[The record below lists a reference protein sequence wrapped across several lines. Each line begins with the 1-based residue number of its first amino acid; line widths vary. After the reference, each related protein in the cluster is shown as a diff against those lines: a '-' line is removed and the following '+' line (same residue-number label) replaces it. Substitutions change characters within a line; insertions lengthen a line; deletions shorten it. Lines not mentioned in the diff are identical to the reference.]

1 MGSSYLVDLQEALD
15 TFDWKQAENICEAL
29 IVELN
34 SSTTPYDEEPARK
47 ILKMLRRK
55 RQFRLMG
62 LVADAF
68 IRSGQSAAEI
78 LRQYAQSM
86 IDQGNLTAS
95 RMVLQSI
102 IDDPGSPPGEK
113 AEASGL
119 LGRIHKQLYVNARD
133 PSNPRQQQ
141 NLGRAIEY
149 YYNVYKSDPK
159 SFLWHGINTVALLA
173 RADRDHVELPAL
185 PRMQEIAREIDGLLR
200 QIGSLKYWDRAT
212 AVEDAVALG
221 DFKNAYDHALNYA
234 LDKEVDAFE
243 VASLLRQLTEVWQ
256 LTEGTEPGNILLPV
270 LTTALLKC
278 QGGQCSLDARK
289 IKSEANNAQNAR
301 RQLEKV
307 FGTDRYQPL
316 GWLKTALQRCEAV
329 GRVESLTGKRIGTG
343 FLVKAS
349 DFFENRDPKELLF
362 LTNAHV
368 VSPDDQ
374 PFPGALPAEAV
385 NIVFEASGGQYAV
398 DELVWSSPPTELD
411 ATFLALQSLDQKVE
425 CCPLVP
431 PASPFNIEMRPR
443 VYVIGYPLGG
453 GLSISLQDSFWLD
466 TDGRVL
472 HYRTPTEPGSSGSPV
487 FDQEYWT
494 VIGLHHLGE
503 KDLERLRGGGTYE
516 ANEGIAIAA
525 IQKATKSGTP
535 AKGAAN

>member
-1 MGSSYLVDLQEALD
+1 MGSSYLVDLQAALD
-15 TFDWKQAENICEAL
+15 TFAWKRAENICEAL
-29 IVELN
+29 IDELN
-34 SSTTPYDEEPARK
+34 AATTPYGEEPARK

-102 IDDPGSPPGEK
+102 IDDPASPLGEK
-113 AEASGL
+113 AEARGL
-119 LGRIHKQLYVNARD
+119 LGRIHKQLYVNAKD

-141 NLGRAIEY
+141 NLGKAIEY
-149 YYNVYKSDPK
+149 YHSVYTSDPK

-185 PRMQEIAREIDGLLR
+185 PRMEEIAREIDGLLR
-200 QIGSLKYWDRAT
+200 QNGSLKYWDRAT

-243 VASLLRQLTEVWQ
+243 AASLLRQLTEVWQ
-256 LTEGTEPGNILLPV
+256 LTEDTEPGNILLPV

-278 QGGQCSLDARK
+278 QGGQCALDAKR
-289 IKSEANNAQNAR
+289 IKPEANNAQNAR

-316 GWLKTALQRCEAV
+316 GWLKTALHGV
-329 GRVESLTGKRIGTG
+329 GRLGAWR
-343 FLVKAS
+343 
-349 DFFENRDPKELLF
+349 
-362 LTNAHV
+362 
-368 VSPDDQ
+368 VSQ
-374 PFPGALPAEAV
+374 
-385 NIVFEASGGQYAV
+385 
-398 DELVWSSPPTELD
+398 
-411 ATFLALQSLDQKVE
+411 
-425 CCPLVP
+425 
-431 PASPFNIEMRPR
+431 
-443 VYVIGYPLGG
+443 
-453 GLSISLQDSFWLD
+453 
-466 TDGRVL
+466 
-472 HYRTPTEPGSSGSPV
+472 
-487 FDQEYWT
+487 
-494 VIGLHHLGE
+494 
-503 KDLERLRGGGTYE
+503 
-516 ANEGIAIAA
+516 
-525 IQKATKSGTP
+525 
-535 AKGAAN
+535 AKG